1 MGTHMQS
8 SEWYR
13 RGVSGCV
20 HIPHDNLKTIADI
33 WFLLGSYIDRR
44 NISDKFACQDV
55 GDQAQG
61 HFSESS
67 SSVGKVMSYFSVAGS
82 EIQSPMALYSS
93 YVIGLPW
100 DPLARGDIPLP
111 QPAAPVRPSAV
122 GPFAGLWLWF
132 CDKKFAL
139 VLRRQIHCCWY
150 YCCIMFFNPLIAT
163 LKPQSNGP
171 SYWSDWYTG
180 RW

>member
-1 MGTHMQS
+1 MGTRMQS

-111 QPAAPVRPSAV
+111 QQPLCDPRQSGHSLGFDCDSVTRNLPWCWEGKFTAADITVAWC
-122 GPFAGLWLWF
+122 FL
-132 CDKKFAL
+132 
-139 VLRRQIHCCWY
+139 
-150 YCCIMFFNPLIAT
+150 T
-163 LKPQSNGP
+163 L
-171 SYWSDWYTG
+171 
-180 RW
+180 